1 MEKNSAEHIGKRQA
15 DDTIISMRRAWTIAI
30 VSLALA
36 ACGSTS
42 KTTTVACTSQ
52 FWNSIFAT
60 CLPTGWKV
68 LSAENLRTLGVPEE
82 TIAAFQVTEPRGGQF
97 DTVTVTQEPLAQ
109 DLSTTDYS
117 QANIAA
123 VTALPDYKLLD
134 KSVVYIDGKESAL
147 HVFTARSSAD
157 NPIRRYYQLGAVK
170 ERTGYTFTGSF
181 PLSITDA
188 EANEVAFILKSVSFV
203 DPATVAKK

>member
-1 MEKNSAEHIGKRQA
+1 MGMRQTS
-15 DDTIISMRRAWTIAI
+15 DTIIAMRRAWIIAI
-30 VSLALA
+30 VSLTLA
-36 ACGSTS
+36 ACGSGSTA
-42 KTTTVACTSQ
+42 TTVACVSP
-52 FWNSIFAT
+52 FWNSVFAT

-68 LSAENLRTLGVPEE
+68 LSSENLRALGVPEE
-82 TIAAFQVTEPRGGQF
+82 TITAFQVTEPRGGQF

-109 DLSTTDYS
+109 DLTTTDYS
-117 QANIAA
+117 QANVAA
-123 VTALPDYKLLD
+123 VTSLPDYKLLD

-147 HVFTARSSAD
+147 HVFTARSAAN

-188 EANEVAFILKSVSFV
+188 EANEVGFILKNVSFV
-203 DPATVAKK
+203 DPATVVKK